1 MQRAAAAFR
10 AIDRDGV
17 PFNKGRAEERKA
29 LDVIPVRMHDEN
41 VRVNGFLALR
51 HQLRGEPVRAGAAAK
66 KQKVAVDSG
75 KLDAGGV
82 AAEVVRAW
90 PEGGSLTHRS
100 PETYSHHHADPL

>member
-29 LDVIPVRMHDEN
+29 LDVIPVRMPDEN

-51 HQLRGEPVRAGAAAK
+51 HQLRGEPVPQSKIRRSPL
-66 KQKVAVDSG
+66 AVVSSTQEVLPPKWFVPG
-75 KLDAGGV
+75 PGV
-82 AAEVVRAW
+82 AI
-90 PEGGSLTHRS
+90 
-100 PETYSHHHADPL
+100 DPRVPQKRTLMGLPP